1 MITQQYDDKCE
12 MLLCTKCGNHGGLHR
27 KSTLVKCELVEIKV
41 FCECGHAFMLVVNDS
56 KGRIFIEVV
65 EFAQ

>member
-1 MITQQYDDKCE
+1 MITQQYDDNCE
-12 MLLCTKCGNHGGLHR
+12 MLLCTKCGNHGGLHQ
-27 KSTLVKCELVEIKV
+27 KSILVRCDITDIRL
-41 FCECGHAFMLVVNDS
+41 FCECGHAFMLVINDS